1 LKQNHFPST
10 RAELQIKFTTVTTDA
25 EDKDLRDVM
34 REEKSRGKRRV
45 DPEEERKRQE
55 LLRGFRSALDARTE
69 REFLDAIKLLGLG
82 DDPLKRENALKI
94 WRSFSR

>member
-10 RAELQIKFTTVTTDA
+10 HAELRIKFTTVTTDA

-55 LLRGFRSALDARTE
+55 LLRTFRAALQARTE

-82 DDPLKRENALKI
+82 DDPQKRENALKI

>member
-10 RAELQIKFTTVTTDA
+10 GTELQIKFTTVTTDA

-45 DPEEERKRQE
+45 DPDEERKRQE
-55 LLRGFRSALDARTE
+55 LLRAFRNALEARTE
-69 REFLDAIKLLGLG
+69 REFLEAIKLLGLD
-82 DDPLKRENALKI
+82 DDPQKRENVLKI
-94 WRSFSR
+94 WRSSSR

>member
-1 LKQNHFPST
+1 M
-10 RAELQIKFTTVTTDA
+10 QIKFTTVTTDA

-45 DPEEERKRQE
+45 DPDEERKRQE
-55 LLRGFRSALDARTE
+55 LLRTFRAALEARTE
-69 REFLDAIKLLGLG
+69 REFLEAVKLLGLG

>member
-10 RAELQIKFTTVTTDA
+10 GTELQIKFTTVTTDA

-45 DPEEERKRQE
+45 DPDEERKRQE
-55 LLRGFRSALDARTE
+55 LLRAFRNALEARTE
-69 REFLDAIKLLGLG
+69 REFLEAIKLLGLD
-82 DDPLKRENALKI
+82 DDPRKRENVLKI
-94 WRSFSR
+94 WRSSSR

>member
-10 RAELQIKFTTVTTDA
+10 RTELRIEFTTVTTDA

-34 REEKSRGKRRV
+34 RTEKSRGKRRV

-55 LLRGFRSALDARTE
+55 LLRAFRNALEARTE

-82 DDPLKRENALKI
+82 DDPLKREKVLKI
-94 WRSFSR
+94 WRSFSA

>member
-1 LKQNHFPST
+1 
-10 RAELQIKFTTVTTDA
+10 
-25 EDKDLRDVM
+25 
-34 REEKSRGKRRV
+34 
-45 DPEEERKRQE
+45 
-55 LLRGFRSALDARTE
+55 LDARTE

>member
-1 LKQNHFPST
+1 
-10 RAELQIKFTTVTTDA
+10 VTTDA

>member
-1 LKQNHFPST
+1 MKENHFTST

-45 DPEEERKRQE
+45 DPDEERKRQE
-55 LLRGFRSALDARTE
+55 LLRTFRAALEARTE
-69 REFLDAIKLLGLG
+69 REFLEAVKLLGLG

>member
-1 LKQNHFPST
+1 LKQNHFPFT
-10 RAELQIKFTTVTTDA
+10 RTELRIKFTTVTTNSQ
-25 EDKDLRDVM
+25 DKDLRDVM

-55 LLRGFRSALDARTE
+55 LLRAFRNALEARTE

-82 DDPLKRENALKI
+82 DDPSKREKALKI